1 MCFSLWLRF
10 DEDALGD
17 DDDVFACVYRG
28 SFMFMFVFAG
38 ISSILCY
45 KPYSEH
51 SVQNVHIKMTWYP
64 FYPTS
69 FPLRYFESHILIPTS
84 NSISIWWFVCVC
96 VCEAHMPEC
105 CVVLC
110 CIEWHNVNMF
120 CLRVALILSM
130 WKRKHRKNKCMW
142 RFLHLFS
149 ITISV
154 CRFAVAY
161 FPFSMVYVYYHT
173 RRLFRLFE
181 FTWNWIVWISRSF
194 GLRLISKNVPLT
206 VEIVAR
212 FTGIIEI

>member
-1 MCFSLWLRF
+1 
-10 DEDALGD
+10 
-17 DDDVFACVYRG
+17 
-28 SFMFMFVFAG
+28 MFVFV
-38 ISSILCY
+38 CY

-51 SVQNVHIKMTWYP
+51 SVHIKMAWYP

-84 NSISIWWFVCVC
+84 NSISIWWFVCLGVC
-96 VCEAHMPEC
+96 AW
-105 CVVLC
+105 VLC
-110 CIEWHNVNMF
+110 FVEWHNANMF

-130 WKRKHRKNKCMW
+130 WKCKHRKNKCMW

-181 FTWNWIVWISRSF
+181 FTWNWIAWISRSF
-194 GLRLISKNVPLT
+194 GLRLISKSAINCRNCCTFYRNHRNITCGRV
-206 VEIVAR
+206 VSVYKGDR
-212 FTGIIEI
+212 